1 MSKILVVDSDAEV
14 LAMIEQLLVRDGH
27 DLWKARSAQAA
38 ISSLESDIPDLFV
51 ISASLT
57 GIDGVA
63 LCRKLR
69 LFPDTAQV
77 PVIVLTER
85 DSSYSVADVLEA
97 GGDDSLRKPFAQ
109 RELAARVRAQL
120 RRSAAYH
127 AANSELPVLRLQPGT
142 SSVLVDNR
150 EIMLTQVEF
159 DLLHYLC
166 LAPNQLH
173 TTSDLLTNV
182 WQYPY
187 GTGDAALVRNHVRN
201 LRRKLELDPE
211 RPAIIQSRHGRGYVV
226 RAHIEMDEPAL
237 RTY

>member
-1 MSKILVVDSDAEV
+1 MSKILIIDSDSEV
-14 LAMIEQLLVRDGH
+14 LTMIEQLLERDGH
-27 DLWKARSAQAA
+27 DIWKARSAQAA
-38 ISSLESDIPDLFV
+38 ISSLEGDIPDLFV
-51 ISASLT
+51 INASLA

-69 LFPDTAQV
+69 MFPDTTHV
-77 PVIVLTER
+77 PVIILTER
-85 DSSYSVADVLEA
+85 DSNYTVADVLEA
-97 GGDDSLRKPFAQ
+97 GGNDSLRKPFAL

-120 RRSAAYH
+120 RRSAAYS
-127 AANSELPVLRLQPGT
+127 AVNNELPTLYLQPGT
-142 SSVLVDNR
+142 SSVFVNHR

-166 LAPNQLH
+166 LSPNQLH

-201 LRRKLELDPE
+201 LRRKLETDPE
-211 RPAIIQSRHGRGYVV
+211 HPSIIQSRHGRGYVV
-226 RAHIEMDEPAL
+226 RASIEIEEPAL
-237 RTY
+237 HSY